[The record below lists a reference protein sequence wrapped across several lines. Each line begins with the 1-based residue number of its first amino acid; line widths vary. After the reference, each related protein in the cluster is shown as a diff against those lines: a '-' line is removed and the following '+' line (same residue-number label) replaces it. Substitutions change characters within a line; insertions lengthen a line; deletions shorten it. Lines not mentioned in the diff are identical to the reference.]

1 MLNREV
7 QKTDL
12 SLILVLGAIALIRPL
27 SKITGIIDIF
37 GNRARGSLLMT
48 LIVSGIWI
56 FIVVKNKFENPV
68 STLVY
73 AGLSYGVFSIIL
85 SGILSPI
92 LTGRLQGPLVF
103 PPAIFIILILNIIWG
118 FITGVIAKL
127 FLGNRI

>member
-48 LIVSGIWI
+48 LIVSAIWI

-85 SGILSPI
+85 SGILFPI

>member
-27 SKITGIIDIF
+27 SRITGIIDIF